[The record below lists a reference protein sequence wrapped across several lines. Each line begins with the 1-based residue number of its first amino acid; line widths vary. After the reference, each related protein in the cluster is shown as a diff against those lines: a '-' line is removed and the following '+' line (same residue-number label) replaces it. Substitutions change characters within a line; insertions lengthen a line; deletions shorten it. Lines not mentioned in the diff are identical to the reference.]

1 MRLGKRL
8 TDGNILRLDT
18 ELGGNMKKTKATCDA
33 IEALHDDEMCS
44 WYMGID
50 GKYPDDM
57 AAIDLKTLARDYQ
70 AVCAE
75 RDELTKWRLALESL
89 TPGGSEFVND
99 LPRCLEQIQR
109 QRGRE
114 HQTAIDAV
122 KEKRAVCA
130 ERDRLRAVLDAA
142 DEIKFKG
149 GDEIFIGTESGL
161 CYSQNRFDTDP
172 ANVWKRYGKWSA
184 DAVLE
189 AFAALQGDE
198 GGSDE

>member
-1 MRLGKRL
+1 
-8 TDGNILRLDT
+8 
-18 ELGGNMKKTKATCDA
+18 MKKTKATCDA
-33 IEALHDDEMCS
+33 IESIKLPVKFDGIRMILDASGVEIAMSLYHGNQDEVESRGEQIVTALNQ
-44 WYMGID
+44 
-50 GKYPDDM
+50 
-57 AAIDLKTLARDYQ
+57 YQ

>member
-1 MRLGKRL
+1 MFWRSCGLEKHL
-8 TDGNILRLDT
+8 CWAD
-18 ELGGNMKKTKATCDA
+18 
-33 IEALHDDEMCS
+33 
-44 WYMGID
+44 
-50 GKYPDDM
+50 
-57 AAIDLKTLARDYQ
+57 DLKALARDYQ
-70 AVCAE
+70 
-75 RDELTKWRLALESL
+75 
-89 TPGGSEFVND
+89 
-99 LPRCLEQIQR
+99 
-109 QRGRE
+109 
-114 HQTAIDAV
+114 
-122 KEKRAVCA
+122 AVCA

>member
-1 MRLGKRL
+1 MS
-8 TDGNILRLDT
+8 
-18 ELGGNMKKTKATCDA
+18 ETKATCDA

-75 RDELTKWRLALESL
+75 RD
-89 TPGGSEFVND
+89 
-99 LPRCLEQIQR
+99 
-109 QRGRE
+109 
-114 HQTAIDAV
+114 
-122 KEKRAVCA
+122 
-130 ERDRLRAVLDAA
+130 RLRAVLDAA

-161 CYSQNRFDTDP
+161 CYSQDRFDTDP